1 MSTTMSPE
9 GMILGGRYRVIKLI
23 GSGGMADVYLATDLS
38 SGMNVA
44 IKILKP
50 EFANNVEFIKRFDT
64 EAKAASSLSHANI
77 VHVFG
82 VGQEGSI
89 RYMVQE
95 YVEGITVKE
104 LVLQNG
110 HLDWK
115 VAVPIVIQV
124 GMALDTAHQNG
135 IVHRDIK
142 PHNILITRDR
152 IAKVTDFGIAHAST
166 NHTITLTSG
175 GALGSVHYFSP
186 EQARGGV
193 VSPSSDIYSLGVT
206 LFEMVT
212 GRVPFDGETS
222 VSIAVKHL
230 QEPVPYASSF
240 VPGVPQGL
248 DAIIQK
254 AMQKDPKLRYK
265 SIREMVS
272 ELDALMV
279 DPNGSY
285 GIVEPSQDAPK
296 EAVASNNAAS
306 IRQEPNYG
314 KLKDIERS
322 IKTRRHSRLKDNLIV
337 IAIVLLIFGFLI
349 GITVLVADTLK
360 KTVQRETN
368 SVFVVQDYVGKT
380 IAEVQK
386 NFEDNHFT
394 AYKIVGYE
402 VRTDYAP
409 GVVIKQN
416 IQEGMEIRNNSTVN
430 ILELTVSKAPDAV
443 NLPDFAGMKYS
454 EAFTKLRNEG
464 YNVSIRPEI
473 NNEKEEG
480 IVIRTEPEAGTPV
493 NPGGDILIIF
503 SQKSTEIAVPSI
515 IGMSLD
521 KAREEI
527 DKADLVLGTIEI
539 SPELAAQNL
548 PEAQLF
554 VMLTDPSPST
564 VVQRKSAIKV
574 FVGTQEDKNRGGT
587 PTPTPEVVGYNLM
600 LQAQGDGTVS
610 GEGLFPVNTP
620 VTISAVPSMGFHF
633 VAWVDIYGTSV
644 GYTET
649 YTFLMP
655 GEDILLTAVFAMNEA
670 TPTPSSSP
678 TPTPAATATP
688 TPTPTPAATATP
700 TPEPTA
706 TPTPTPEPTTAPTPT
721 PEPTAAPTP
730 TPEPTSAPTPT
741 PEPKPTDTPDTKPSD
756 DPGKQPDPPK
766 PSEPEIEGFI
776 DTEGAN

>member
-1 MSTTMSPE
+1 MSSTVSPE
-9 GMILGGRYRVIKLI
+9 GMILGGRYRIIKLI

-50 EFANNVEFIKRFDT
+50 EFANNPEFIKRFDT

-82 VGQEGSI
+82 VGQENGI

-104 LVLQNG
+104 MILQNG

-206 LFEMVT
+206 MFEMVT
-212 GRVPFDGETS
+212 GRVPFDGENS

-230 QEPVPYASSF
+230 QEPVPYASTL
-240 VPGVPQGL
+240 VPGIPQGL

-265 SIREMVS
+265 SIREMVG

-285 GIVEPSQDAPK
+285 GIVDTSQEVVKEPAAPGGNP
-296 EAVASNNAAS
+296 SS

-322 IKTRRHSRLKDNLIV
+322 IKTRRHSRLKDNLV
-337 IAIVLLIFGFLI
+337 VVVIVLLIIGFFIGMTLLI
-349 GITVLVADTLK
+349 TDTLK
-360 KTVQRETN
+360 RTVQRETN
-368 SVFVVQDYVGKT
+368 SVFVVQNYVGKT

-386 NFEDNHFT
+386 GFEENHFT
-394 AYKIVGYE
+394 AYKIVAYE

-409 GVVIKQN
+409 NVVIKQN
-416 IQEGMEIRNNSTVN
+416 IQEGMEIKNNSTVN
-430 ILELTVSKAPDAV
+430 ILELTVSKAPEAV
-443 NLPDFAGMKYS
+443 NLDDYSGMKYS
-454 EAFTKLRNEG
+454 DAFTKLRNEG
-464 YNVSIRPEI
+464 YEVNVRPEI
-473 NNEKEEG
+473 NNEVAEG
-480 IVIRTEPEAGTPV
+480 LVLRTDPQAGTPV
-493 NPGGDILIIF
+493 NPGSTITIIF
-503 SQKSTEIAVPSI
+503 SQKSTEITVPKL
-515 IGMSLD
+515 IGLSLD
-521 KAREEI
+521 KARIEI
-527 DKADLVLGTIEI
+527 DNADLVLAEIEI
-539 SPELAAQNL
+539 NPELAAQNL
-548 PEAQLF
+548 PESQLF
-554 VMLTDPSPST
+554 IMLCDPSAGT
-564 VVQRKSAIKV
+564 VVQRKSAIKIY
-574 FVGTQEDKNRGGT
+574 VGSQEDKDRGGT
-587 PTPTPEVVGYNLM
+587 PTPTPEVIGYNLM
-600 LQAQGDGTVS
+600 LQAQGEGTVA
-610 GEGLFPVNTP
+610 GAGIYPANTP
-620 VTISAVPSMGFHF
+620 VTISAVPSLGYHF
-633 VAWVDIYGTSV
+633 VAWIDTYGNTISFE
-644 GYTET
+644 ET
-649 YTFLMP
+649 YSFVMP
-655 GEDILLTAVFAMNEA
+655 EGDVQIVGMFAQNQ
-670 TPTPSSSP
+670 
-678 TPTPAATATP
+678 
-688 TPTPTPAATATP
+688 
-700 TPEPTA
+700 A
-706 TPTPTPEPTTAPTPT
+706 TPTPTPEPTPGPTPTPT
-721 PEPTAAPTP
+721 PEPTKKPTPTPKPKATPTP
-730 TPEPTSAPTPT
+730 TPEPTPEPTPKPKPTPT
-741 PEPKPTDTPDTKPSD
+741 PEPSDPEPTPTPAPEKG
-756 DPGKQPDPPK
+756 PGEGGPGGPGQNDPPGGG
-766 PSEPEIEGFI
+766 EPDHE
-776 DTEGAN
+776 

>member
-50 EFANNVEFIKRFDT
+50 EFANNPEFIKRFDT

-82 VGQEGSI
+82 VGQEGNI
-89 RYMVQE
+89 RFMVQE

-104 LVLQNG
+104 MILQNG

-135 IVHRDIK
+135 IVHRDVK

-285 GIVEPSQDAPK
+285 GIVEPSADTPK
-296 EAVASNNAAS
+296 ENLSGNNSSS

-349 GITVLVADTLK
+349 GLTVLVADTLK

-368 SVFVVQDYVGKT
+368 NVFVVQNYVGKT

-386 NFEDNHFT
+386 SFEENQFT

-409 GVVIKQN
+409 DVVIKQN
-416 IQEGMEIRNNSTVN
+416 IQEGMEIKNNSTVN
-430 ILELTVSKAPDAV
+430 VLELTVSKAPDAV
-443 NLPDFAGMKYS
+443 DLPDYTGMKYA
-454 EAFTKLRNEG
+454 EVFTKLRNEG
-464 YNVSIRPEI
+464 YNVSAHPEI
-473 NNEKEEG
+473 NNEVEEG
-480 IVIRTEPEAGTPV
+480 IVLRTEPAPGTPV
-493 NPGGDILIIF
+493 NPGADIHIIF
-503 SQKSTEIAVPSI
+503 SQKSTEITVPEI
-515 IGMSLD
+515 IGLPLD
-521 KAREEI
+521 KARQMI
-527 DKADLVLGTIEI
+527 DEADLVLGTIDI
-539 SPELAAQNL
+539 SPELAAMNL
-548 PEAQLF
+548 PENQLF
-554 VMLTDPSPST
+554 VLLTDPAPKT
-564 VVQRKSAIKV
+564 VVQRKSSIKI
-574 FVGTQEDKNRGGT
+574 FVGTQEDKQRGGT
-587 PTPTPEVVGYNLM
+587 PTPTPEVIGYNLI
-600 LQAQGDGTVS
+600 LQAQGDGTVA
-610 GEGLFPVNTP
+610 GEGIFPANTTI
-620 VTISAVPSMGFHF
+620 TISAVPNIGFHF
-633 VAWVDIYGTSV
+633 VAWVDAYGNSV
-644 GYTET
+644 SFTDT
-649 YTFLMP
+649 YTFVMP
-655 GEDILLTAVFAMNEA
+655 ANDVMLSAVFAINEA
-670 TPTPSSSP
+670 SP
-678 TPTPAATATP
+678 TPTPEPTP
-688 TPTPTPAATATP
+688 SPTPVPTPTPAPATP
-700 TPEPTA
+700 TPEPTPVPA
-706 TPTPTPEPTTAPTPT
+706 TPTPEPTPVPATPTPIPEPQPSDPTPT
-721 PEPTAAPTP
+721 PQPP
-730 TPEPTSAPTPT
+730 PESSP
-741 PEPKPTDTPDTKPSD
+741 
-756 DPGKQPDPPK
+756 DPGNQNE
-766 PSEPEIEGFI
+766 PSEPATMSSDTVPCSSENMEILEW
-776 DTEGAN
+776 